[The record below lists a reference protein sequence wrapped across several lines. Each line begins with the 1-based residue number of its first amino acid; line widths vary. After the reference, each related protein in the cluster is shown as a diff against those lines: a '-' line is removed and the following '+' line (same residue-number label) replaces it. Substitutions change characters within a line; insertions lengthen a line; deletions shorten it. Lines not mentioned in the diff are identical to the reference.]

1 MKKKTLYLIKLIV
14 WEYLLNFWRHI
25 ANFLTFEVF
34 VETFYSFF
42 LFNAFSLLLSI
53 MIEMKTIHFVPK
65 IEYMESDE
73 LITLNAMGTKFTI
86 KASLLKTSKIDEGS
100 RLAMLRNYTTL
111 TSQEILKCCDGFDP
125 VAMEF
130 FFMRDPDVLKLVLNY
145 LITGELHMRTN
156 LCEVP

>member
-1 MKKKTLYLIKLIV
+1 
-14 WEYLLNFWRHI
+14 
-25 ANFLTFEVF
+25 
-34 VETFYSFF
+34 
-42 LFNAFSLLLSI
+42 

-111 TSQEILKCCDGFDP
+111 TSQEILKCCDWVRSSCDGVLFHAGSRRSKVGSQLFDYRGAAYEDES
-125 VAMEF
+125 V
-130 FFMRDPDVLKLVLNY
+130 
-145 LITGELHMRTN
+145 
-156 LCEVP
+156 